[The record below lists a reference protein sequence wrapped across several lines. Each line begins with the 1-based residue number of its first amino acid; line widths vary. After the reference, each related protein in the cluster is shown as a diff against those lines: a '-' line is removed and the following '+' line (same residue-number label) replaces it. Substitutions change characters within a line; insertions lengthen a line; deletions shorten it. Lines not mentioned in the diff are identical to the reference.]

1 MTTDGNVLAQVP
13 DASRRIRLEADD
25 RRAQM
30 IEAAMSV
37 FAVKP
42 YESVST
48 AELASAAG
56 TTRTNLNYHFGNK
69 RNLYLE
75 ALTQFATLPSKLP
88 KVALDGPVEIG
99 VDRLFARWLDLVERN
114 RETFMVLMHAQRSP
128 ADDVVSDIIAGSLSA
143 WEDRLLAVLGL
154 PDDDASAR
162 ARMRAFQAMVGAATE
177 EWLVRG
183 NLSKGEVREA
193 LTSSLLALGR
203 IGSGPASIYS

>member
-1 MTTDGNVLAQVP
+1 MTTDSSAP
-13 DASRRIRLEADD
+13 DTTRRVRLEADD

-30 IEAAMSV
+30 INAAMTV
-37 FAVKP
+37 FAGKP

-48 AELASAAG
+48 EELARAAG

-88 KVALDGPVEIG
+88 RVALDGPVEAG
-99 VDRLFARWLDLVERN
+99 VDRLFERWLDLVERN
-114 RETFMVLMHAQRSP
+114 RETFMVLMHAQRAP
-128 ADDVVSDIIAGSLSA
+128 ADDVVSGIIQGSLAA

-154 PDDDASAR
+154 PEDDSSAR

-177 EWLVRG
+177 EWLATG
-183 NLSKGEVREA
+183 NLSKQQVQEM
-193 LTSSLLALGR
+193 LTGALLALGR
-203 IGSGPASIYS
+203 ADRAAS